1 MRHAVHLWRVRRTL
15 TAAGIPLLLGSAL
28 GVVLLLVSPAAPAS
42 SHTDLVSATPASGST
57 VDAVPAGVQLAF
69 ATPVQARLAQVV
81 VTDVEG
87 EDHVVGPVASF
98 DTRVEA
104 RVDGLRAGRYTVA
117 YRVVAADGHPV
128 VGRYAFVV
136 AAGSVAST
144 ATAGASGAS
153 APAASTGGRPWL
165 VPLLGGVAVASVVV
179 LRLRHARRVTP

>member
-1 MRHAVHLWRVRRTL
+1 MRRAVRSWRVRRAL
-15 TAAGIPLLLGSAL
+15 AATGVPLLLGTAL
-28 GVVLLLVSPAAPAS
+28 GVVLLLLSPAAPAS

-57 VDAVPAGVQLAF
+57 VDGAPAGVQLAF

-81 VTDVEG
+81 VSDAVG

-104 RVDGLRAGRYTVA
+104 RVEGLRAGRYTVA

-136 AAGSVAST
+136 AAGSVSVTST
-144 ATAGASGAS
+144 GGASDGP
-153 APAASTGGRPWL
+153 APAGSAGGRPWV
-165 VPLLGGVAVASVVV
+165 VPLLGGAAVAAVVV
-179 LRLRHARRVTP
+179 LRLRHGRREAP